1 MTGPR
6 KRHGESGQ
14 TMIMVAL
21 LLPVMMGVSGLALD
35 VGTLY
40 SHKRSMQSA
49 ADAAALAGAFEVNR
63 GRSAFAAA
71 MAKRES
77 KANGFEDAVDSA
89 KVTVH
94 YPPISGNHIGNM
106 RFVEVVVEHPAPTWF
121 MSLFGKDSVDIKSR
135 AVAGAGANGKNCVY
149 VLDPDMGAALDMQS
163 SAKVDATCGIIV
175 NSSDNDAVKMNSGA
189 SVKAASVSIAGGY
202 QLGGGS
208 IDPTP
213 VTGVLPEPDPL
224 AYLTP
229 PSKIGCSVTNYSANG
244 VTETINPGVYC
255 KGMKLVSGAHVYL
268 NPGMYVIK
276 GGGIDMQSGSILEG
290 TGVTFFITEDS
301 GFSYGVI
308 SMQSGTAMKVK
319 APTTGPYAG
328 ILFYQDPTAGTP
340 SKSHHFESDS
350 TGDLEGALY
359 FPTQQVKIHSTAA
372 LSAEY
377 TLVVCRALSMQSGSQ
392 VEIKSD
398 YSSLS
403 GGSPIKRISLV
414 E

>member
-21 LLPVMMGVSGLALD
+21 LLPVIMGVSGLALD

-89 KVTVH
+89 TVTVH

-121 MSLFGKDSVDIKSR
+121 MSLFGRDSVDIKSR

-149 VLDPDMGAALDMQS
+149 VLDPDMGSALQMQS
-163 SAKVDATCGIIV
+163 SAKFDATCGIIV
-175 NSSDNDAVKMNSGA
+175 NSSDAEAVKMQSGA

-202 QLGGGS
+202 QISGAT

-229 PSKIGCSVTNYSANG
+229 PSKIGCDVTNYNANG
-244 VTETINPGVYC
+244 VTETISPGVYC
-255 KGMKLVSGAHVYL
+255 KGMKLVNNAHVYL

-276 GGGIDMQSGSILEG
+276 GGGITMQSGAILEG
-290 TGVTFFITEDS
+290 TGVTFFITEDV

-308 SMQSGTAMKVK
+308 SMQSGTEMKLQ
-319 APTTGPYAG
+319 APTSGPYEG
-328 ILFYQDPTAGTP
+328 ILFYQDPAAGTDE
-340 SKSHHFESDS
+340 KSHHFESS
-350 TGDLEGALY
+350 SAGDLQGALY
-359 FPTQQVKIHSTAA
+359 FPTQQVKLHSTAA
-372 LSAEY
+372 LDAEY
-377 TLVVCRALSMQSGSQ
+377 TLVVCRALSMESGSD
-392 VEIKSD
+392 VKIRSD